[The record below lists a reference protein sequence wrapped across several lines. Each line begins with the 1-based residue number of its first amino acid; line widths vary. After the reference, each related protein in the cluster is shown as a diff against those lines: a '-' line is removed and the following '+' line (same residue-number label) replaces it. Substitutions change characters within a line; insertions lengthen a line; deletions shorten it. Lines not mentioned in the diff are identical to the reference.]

1 MEKKKDRVKTDPMME
16 DECTN
21 MYMEETLQ
29 RYLDDLASAKPTPG
43 GGSTAAL
50 NGAMGAALASMVCRL
65 TMGKQAYA
73 SVQQEIEELLR
84 KTEYL
89 RNRFQ
94 QLMQEDIKAYGR
106 LSASYKLPRETT
118 DERESRTEAI
128 QKQLV
133 EAALV
138 PLEVAECAAE
148 LSQCCLRIA
157 EIGNTTVLSD
167 VATGAILASSAGEG
181 AAFMVRIN
189 LRSMKDDKLVAELG
203 DRLNTALAIIAEG
216 VQQVTNRVGGRS

>member
-1 MEKKKDRVKTDPMME
+1 M
-16 DECTN
+16 N
-21 MYMEETLQ
+21 MYIEETLQ
-29 RYLDDLASAKPTPG
+29 RYLDDLASAQPTPG

-50 NGAMGAALASMVCRL
+50 SGAMGAALASMVCRF
-65 TMGKQAYA
+65 TMGKEAYA
-73 SVQQEIEELLR
+73 NVQQEMEELLR

-94 QLMQEDIKAYGR
+94 QLMQEDIKAYRR
-106 LSASYKLPRETT
+106 LSAIYKLPRETSEERKYRT
-118 DERESRTEAI
+118 DVI

-148 LSQCCLRIA
+148 LILCCQRIA
-157 EIGNTTVLSD
+157 EIGITTVLSD

-181 AAFMVRIN
+181 AALMVRIN
-189 LRSMKDDKLVAELG
+189 LRTMKNDKLVVELG
-203 DRLNTALAIIAEG
+203 DRLNTALAIIAQG
-216 VQQVTNRVGGRS
+216 IQRVTNIVGGRA

>member
-1 MEKKKDRVKTDPMME
+1 M
-16 DECTN
+16 N
-21 MYMEETLQ
+21 MYIEETLQ
-29 RYLDDLASAKPTPG
+29 RYLDDLASAQPTPG

-50 NGAMGAALASMVCRL
+50 SGAMGAALASMVCRF
-65 TMGKQAYA
+65 TMGKEAYA
-73 SVQQEIEELLR
+73 NVQQEMEELLR

-94 QLMQEDIKAYGR
+94 QLMQEDIKAYRR
-106 LSASYKLPRETT
+106 LSAIYKLPRETSEERKYRT
-118 DERESRTEAI
+118 DMI

-148 LSQCCLRIA
+148 LILCCQRIA
-157 EIGNTTVLSD
+157 EIGITTVLSD

-181 AAFMVRIN
+181 AALMVRIN
-189 LRSMKDDKLVAELG
+189 LRTMKNDKLVVELG
-203 DRLNTALAIIAEG
+203 DRLNTALAIIAQG
-216 VQQVTNRVGGRS
+216 IQRVTNIVGGRA